1 MAILIT
7 GAGLVG
13 SQIARLELERGERP
27 VLMDVVPQPAALAEI
42 VDVNKVGLVKGD
54 VLNPLD
60 LAKVIK
66 EEEITR
72 VIHTAANPMLTV
84 GAQQSPYTAIRL
96 NIVGTVNVLEAAR
109 IFELERVVFCS
120 SFVLYNFISGGEDR
134 GADGKEE
141 AYPRPST
148 IYASTK
154 QACESIGLNYTW
166 LGIDFVAVRF
176 SAVFGP
182 WRGLGGGG
190 PSNLFREMLEKSLRG
205 EESTFPKRR
214 MEWVYSKDAAQGAVK
229 ACHAEGLQSR
239 VFNIGMGEL
248 YDGEEIA
255 NIVQRVVSKARVKT
269 VEPPRGAGPSPKLSK
284 EPGDLSR
291 SRSELRYEPEYTM
304 EQAIQDY
311 VKFLEAPQ
319 GAQ

>member
-120 SFVLYNFISGGEDR
+120 SFVLYN
-134 GADGKEE
+134 
-141 AYPRPST
+141 
-148 IYASTK
+148 
-154 QACESIGLNYTW
+154 
-166 LGIDFVAVRF
+166 
-176 SAVFGP
+176 
-182 WRGLGGGG
+182 
-190 PSNLFREMLEKSLRG
+190 LR
-205 EESTFPKRR
+205 
-214 MEWVYSKDAAQGAVK
+214 
-229 ACHAEGLQSR
+229 L
-239 VFNIGMGEL
+239 FNIF
-248 YDGEEIA
+248 Y
-255 NIVQRVVSKARVKT
+255 
-269 VEPPRGAGPSPKLSK
+269 
-284 EPGDLSR
+284 
-291 SRSELRYEPEYTM
+291 
-304 EQAIQDY
+304 
-311 VKFLEAPQ
+311 
-319 GAQ
+319 